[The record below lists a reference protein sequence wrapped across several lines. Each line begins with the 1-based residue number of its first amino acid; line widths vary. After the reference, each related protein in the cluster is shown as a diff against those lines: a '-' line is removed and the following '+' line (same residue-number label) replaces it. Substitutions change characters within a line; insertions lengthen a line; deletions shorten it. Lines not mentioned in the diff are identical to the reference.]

1 MQFGTHFNTV
11 YITVLLVKYLLIS
24 ILFSYQVLRLQHND
38 MFDVISIAC

>member
-1 MQFGTHFNTV
+1 MQLGTLFNTV

-24 ILFSYQVLRLQHND
+24 VLFSYQVLRLQHNH

>member
-1 MQFGTHFNTV
+1 MQLGIHFNTV
-11 YITVLLVKYLLIS
+11 YITVLLVKYLLIP